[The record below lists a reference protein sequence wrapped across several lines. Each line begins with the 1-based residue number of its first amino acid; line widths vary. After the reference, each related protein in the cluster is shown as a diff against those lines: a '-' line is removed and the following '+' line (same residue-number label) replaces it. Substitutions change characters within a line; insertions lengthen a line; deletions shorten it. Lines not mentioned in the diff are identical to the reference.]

1 MADKLS
7 DTLNN
12 LAEKKNGDF
21 KDVTCPSCAAKIRL
35 YAKMKYGYCRF
46 CAGKVSLKDAQSR
59 KFSKQLIDHLSGEEY
74 YTLMQEGE
82 EKIDEEV
89 AKKAVK
95 KGSLTAALDLG
106 RAYSSEEDFETAM
119 HYFEIAKK
127 GGSKDANA
135 MYLQCKTVIT
145 IQTDLRLSTAKKLL
159 SELYAINR
167 SELSEWCRESL
178 DAARNTLKRIIEET
192 EESEKRRQNERVANA
207 ALEATLAKL
216 RQQQE
221 PISGITGKPVQY
233 IPERSFTDGGP
244 TGCGIGGSFCGCGA
258 GR

>member
-7 DTLNN
+7 DALNN
-12 LAEKKNGDF
+12 LAGKKDGDF
-21 KDVTCPSCAAKIRL
+21 KDVVCPSCAAKIRL
-35 YAKMKYGYCRF
+35 YAKMEYGYCRF
-46 CAGKVSLKDAQSR
+46 CAGKVSLRDAQGR
-59 KFSKQLIDHLSGEEY
+59 KFSKQLIEHLPGEEY

-82 EKIDEEV
+82 EEIDEDV
-89 AKKAVK
+89 AKKAVE

-106 RAYSSEEDFETAM
+106 RAYGGEGDFETAM
-119 HYFEIAKK
+119 YYFEIAEK
-127 GGSKDANA
+127 GGSKDAKA
-135 MYLQCKTVIT
+135 MCLQCKTVIT
-145 IQTDLRLSTAKKLL
+145 IQSDLRLSTAKKML
-159 SELYAINR
+159 SKLNAINR

-178 DAARNTLKRIIEET
+178 DAARNTLKGIIGET
-192 EESEKRRQNERVANA
+192 EASEKQRQNERVANA

-221 PISGITGKPVQY
+221 PISGITEKPVQY
-233 IPERSFTDGGP
+233 VPERSFTDGGP

>member
-7 DTLNN
+7 DALNK

-21 KDVTCPSCAAKIRL
+21 KEVACPSCAAKIWL
-35 YAKMKYGYCRF
+35 YAKMEYGYCRF

-59 KFSKQLIDHLSGEEY
+59 KFSKQMIEHLSGDEY
-74 YTLMQEGE
+74 YTLMQEGKE
-82 EKIDEEV
+82 EIDEDV
-89 AKKAVK
+89 AKKAVE

-106 RAYSSEEDFETAM
+106 RAYGAEEDFETAM

-127 GGSKDANA
+127 GGNNDAKA

-145 IQTDLRLSTAKKLL
+145 LRSDLRLSTGKKML
-159 SELYAINR
+159 SELNAINR

-178 DAARNTLKRIIEET
+178 DAARNTLKRIIGET
-192 EESEKRRQNERVANA
+192 EESEKRRQNEMVTNA
-207 ALEATLAKL
+207 AIEAVLAKQ
-216 RQQQE
+216 RQQE
-221 PISGITGKPVQY
+221 RISGITEKPVQY